1 MKKIFSAAACV
12 FCLFLGVYIGSH
24 RVIPVYDIQ
33 KIPDISPRV
42 SLVRI
47 QKIAGGTLSGTVE
60 GSSRILTRGN
70 VSVPDSEGNFS
81 IDIKD
86 LLLENAQ
93 INNEIPA
100 GTTHVAS
107 AKGKKFYKVGTPAAE
122 RIAPEN
128 RVFFFSEFEAMSK
141 GYRR

>member
-12 FCLFLGVYIGSH
+12 FCLFLGIYIGSY

-33 KIPDISPRV
+33 KIPDISPQV

-47 QKIAGGTLSGTVE
+47 QKITGGVLSGEVE
-60 GSSRILTRGN
+60 GKARILSQGN
-70 VSVPDSEGNFS
+70 ISVPDNEGTFS

-86 LLLENAQ
+86 LLLENTQA
-93 INNEIPA
+93 NNEIPA

-107 AKGKKFYKVGTPAAE
+107 AKGKKFYRVGTPAAE

>member
-1 MKKIFSAAACV
+1 MKKIFFAATGV
-12 FCLFLGVYIGSH
+12 FCFFLGVYIGSY

-33 KIPDISPRV
+33 KIPDISPQV

-47 QKIAGGTLSGTVE
+47 QKLAGGILSGTME
-60 GSSRILTRGN
+60 GKARILLRNEIG
-70 VSVPDSEGNFS
+70 VPDNEGNFS
-81 IDIKD
+81 IDIQG
-86 LLLENAQ
+86 LLSEDAQ
-93 INNEIPA
+93 ASSEIPA
-100 GTTHVAS
+100 GATHVAS